1 MGMLDSIKGAF
12 QGAKKKGK
20 QAKDKTKAF
29 AMKKM
34 LKSQMD
40 NLPKEK
46 QEKLEK
52 AIDNNPDLFQ
62 KMSKEIRILAQ
73 SSRKTKQ
80 CVFRCGAPP
89 ARGVH
94 SVRTC
99 PESVLYTVLL
109 RKCQHVLLFLN
120 FYPAF

>member
-1 MGMLDSIKGAF
+1 MGMWDSIKGAF
-12 QGAKKKGK
+12 QGAKQKGK
-20 QAKDKTKAF
+20 QAKDKTKSF

-62 KMSKEIRILAQ
+62 KMSSEIKEKTDSGQ
-73 SSRKTKQ
+73 SQMSAMMEVSKKYRSELQKLMQ
-80 CVFRCGAPP
+80 
-89 ARGVH
+89 
-94 SVRTC
+94 
-99 PESVLYTVLL
+99 
-109 RKCQHVLLFLN
+109 
-120 FYPAF
+120 

>member
-1 MGMLDSIKGAF
+1 MGMWDSIKGAF

-62 KMSKEIRILAQ
+62 KMSKEIQEKTDNGQ
-73 SSRKTKQ
+73 SQMSAMMEVSKKYRSELQKLMK
-80 CVFRCGAPP
+80 
-89 ARGVH
+89 
-94 SVRTC
+94 
-99 PESVLYTVLL
+99 
-109 RKCQHVLLFLN
+109 
-120 FYPAF
+120 